1 MESPAHFLPAADT
14 RENVLCE
21 HGDARLE
28 CRDRLSHSLLAQR
41 HSVPLTSQSHHNII
55 FLLYRSPS
63 ISPSQLS
70 LLSQSVRL
78 AALCCACGV
87 LPSPAGSFDRDGWS
101 GPWLLIS
108 LYYRQFLGREQ
119 NNPDQKPHHGAQ
131 LLIYVLIIIFVSIL
145 SVENIPR
152 LLTTLL
158 C

>member
-1 MESPAHFLPAADT
+1 MQSPAHFLPAADT

-41 HSVPLTSQSHHNII
+41 HSVPLTSQSHHNIT
-55 FLLYRSPS
+55 FLLHRSPS
-63 ISPSQLS
+63 ISPSPLS

-131 LLIYVLIIIFVSIL
+131 LLIYVLIIILFQYS
-145 SVENIPR
+145 R
-152 LLTTLL
+152 
-158 C
+158 